1 MKRCT
6 AFVAVIVVLALFALA
21 PATTADPA
29 ENSVTHWTRI
39 AEQFIP
45 IGRPPASSEVIMG
58 TVQAAIYDTVAA
70 TEGGLK
76 PFMASVQA
84 PPGASTDAAVATA
97 AHDVLVAR
105 PAT

>member
-1 MKRCT
+1 MRRFIRSLA
-6 AFVAVIVVLALFALA
+6 AFVVLAVLALGT

-58 TVQAAIYDTVAA
+58 TVQAAIYDAV
-70 TEGGLK
+70 
-76 PFMASVQA
+76 
-84 PPGASTDAAVATA
+84 ASTE
-97 AHDVLVAR
+97 
-105 PAT
+105 